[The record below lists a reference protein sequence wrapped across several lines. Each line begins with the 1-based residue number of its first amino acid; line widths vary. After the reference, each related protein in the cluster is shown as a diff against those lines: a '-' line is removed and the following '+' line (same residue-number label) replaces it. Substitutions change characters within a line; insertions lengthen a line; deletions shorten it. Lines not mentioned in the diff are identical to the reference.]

1 MYAPSALVCAPSQ
14 RFFDTFSV
22 TQMFP
27 SILKFFLIDPQLTVF
42 TEAITSFFELSASY
56 SVLNPV
62 GVRSVFLAVRHR
74 LLSLEE
80 VRQQLSVQSQFF
92 NETSERVAKLK
103 QELLV
108 ALIRCFCIFA
118 FKYRFETEI
127 TYQKN
132 R

>member
-27 SILKFFLIDPQLTVF
+27 SILKFFLIYPQLTVF
-42 TEAITSFFELSASY
+42 TEACTSFTELSASY

-62 GVRSVFLAVRHR
+62 GARSVFLAVRHR

-80 VRQQLSVQSQFF
+80 VRQQLSVQSQVC
-92 NETSERVAKLK
+92 N
-103 QELLV
+103 
-108 ALIRCFCIFA
+108 
-118 FKYRFETEI
+118 
-127 TYQKN
+127 
-132 R
+132 